1 MYSNASNFVEGVDTA
16 FAVIL
21 GISFF
26 FILLITSVM
35 IYFIIKYNR
44 KRNPKATQIKG
55 SVTLEIVWTLIP
67 TALVIVMFYFG
78 WRGWRSM
85 HDIPKDAMKITT
97 IARMWSWTFEYE
109 NGKITD
115 TLYVPINEPVV
126 LDLQATDVIHSLY
139 IPAFRLKQDMV
150 PGKKEQFMWF
160 IPGELGEFD
169 LFCAEYCGLRHAF
182 MTTSVVVMPEKEFYD
197 WYADTTA
204 IAPAGTGKEPDM
216 PGLQLLRNNGCLA
229 CHSLDG
235 SKIVGPTFKGL
246 YGHGVT
252 VKVDGE
258 LKSVTADEEYIR
270 RSIYQ
275 PNAEIV
281 EGYNQGLMQ
290 SYEGVISEEE
300 MKQIIEYLKTISN
313 N

>member
-35 IYFIIKYNR
+35 VYFIVKYNR

-67 TALVIVMFYFG
+67 AALVIVMFYFG

-85 HDIPKDAMKITT
+85 QDVPEDAMEVTT

-109 NGKITD
+109 NGKVTD
-115 TLYVPINEPVV
+115 TLYVPINEPIV
-126 LDLQATDVIHSLY
+126 LDLKATDVIHSLY

-150 PGKKEQFMWF
+150 PGKEQLMWF

-204 IAPAGTGKEPDM
+204 TGPAGTGQEPDM
-216 PGLQLLRNNGCLA
+216 PGLQVLRNNGCLA

-235 SKIVGPTFKGL
+235 TKIVGPTFKGL

-252 VKVDGE
+252 VKVNGE
-258 LKSVTADEEYIR
+258 LKSITADEDYIR
-270 RSIYQ
+270 RSIYE
-275 PNAEIV
+275 PNVEIV